1 MAGAETMKLLEL
13 SKDERRT
20 LREMGIFHPHA
31 RTRMRAQG
39 ILRLSHGLTLQ
50 QTADEFMVHLN
61 SVEQWRQRWNKLGL
75 AGLYE
80 GRHTGRP
87 KKWTSEQRQVLG
99 ELAQFEGGTV
109 VALLRHI
116 GQQQE
121 HAPISGNTAVR
132 YLKEMNFSYKRYR
145 YGLKKTQPEGLRTR
159 QQGDWGTGSARS

>member
-1 MAGAETMKLLEL
+1 MKLLEL

-20 LREMGIFHPHA
+20 LREMGIFHAHP

-39 ILRLSHGLTLQ
+39 ILRLSQGLTLQ

-61 SVEQWRQRWNKLGL
+61 SVEHWRQRWNKLGL
-75 AGLYE
+75 VGLYE

-87 KKWTSEQRQVLG
+87 KKWTSEQRQALG
-99 ELAQFEGGTV
+99 ELAQAEGGTV

-116 GQQQE
+116 GQRKEQTS
-121 HAPISGNTAVR
+121 ISEDTAVR

-145 YGLKKTQPEGLRTR
+145 YSLKKTQPDGVRPR
-159 QQGDWGTGSARS
+159 QQGDWGPAPTRS

>member
-1 MAGAETMKLLEL
+1 LAPRDEDAGDMLASPT
-13 SKDERRT
+13 
-20 LREMGIFHPHA
+20 
-31 RTRMRAQG
+31 Q
-39 ILRLSHGLTLQ
+39 GLTLQ

-87 KKWTSEQRQVLG
+87 KKWASQQRQALG
-99 ELAQFEGGTV
+99 ELAQSEGGTV

-121 HAPISGNTAVR
+121 HAPISENTAVC

-145 YGLKKTQPEGLRTR
+145 YGLKKRKQKAIRKSGA
-159 QQGDWGTGSARS
+159 GST

>member
-1 MAGAETMKLLEL
+1 MKHMEL
-13 SKDERRT
+13 SEEERRT
-20 LREMGIFHPHA
+20 LREMGIFHTHP
-31 RTRMRAQG
+31 RTRMRAQA
-39 ILRLSHGLTLQ
+39 ILRLSQSLTLQ

-87 KKWTSEQRQVLG
+87 KKWTSGQRQVLRD
-99 ELAQFEGGTV
+99 LAEADGGTV

-116 GQQQE
+116 ELEKGQVS
-121 HAPISGNTAVR
+121 ISEDTAVR

-145 YGLKKTQPEGLRTR
+145 YSLKKTQPDSVRAR
-159 QQGDWGTGSARS
+159 Q